1 VVRWRPVHHRPS
13 RAPRTSGAVV
23 GTYVPCLGNGPR
35 WLTCPVFIGAESR
48 LDVGFHAAQA
58 RLANLVRG
66 GLLRR
71 ASGGA
76 YHEWQAD
83 LARVGPWGTML
94 GMSRLVRVLVRD
106 VVTRGD
112 SAIWAMRW
120 EVIGPGGALFPALDA
135 DIKLTPAGEDAATL
149 AISGVYRPPLGS
161 LGAGLD
167 RAIMHRVAEATI
179 RSFTEQI
186 GTAIAH
192 PAASPQAGH
201 TGILPEAWPEPGTS

>member
-1 VVRWRPVHHRPS
+1 M
-13 RAPRTSGAVV
+13 
-23 GTYVPCLGNGPR
+23 
-35 WLTCPVFIGAESR
+35 FIGAEIR

-58 RLANLVRG
+58 RLANLARG

-71 ASGGA
+71 ASGSA

-83 LARVGPWGTML
+83 LARVGPWGTAL
-94 GMSRLVRVLVRD
+94 GMSRLVQVRVRGM
-106 VVTRGD
+106 VTRGD

-120 EVIGPGGALFPALDA
+120 EVIGPGGSLFPALDA

-149 AISGVYRPPLGS
+149 AISGVYRPPFGS

-192 PAASPQAGH
+192 PPASPQAGH
-201 TGILPEAWPEPGTS
+201 TAILPEAWAEPGTS

>member
-1 VVRWRPVHHRPS
+1 M
-13 RAPRTSGAVV
+13 
-23 GTYVPCLGNGPR
+23 
-35 WLTCPVFIGAESR
+35 FIGAEIR

-58 RLANLVRG
+58 RLANLARG

-71 ASGGA
+71 ASGSA

-94 GMSRLVRVLVRD
+94 GMSRLVQVRVRD
-106 VVTRGD
+106 MVTQGD

-149 AISGVYRPPLGS
+149 AISGVYRPPFGS

-179 RSFTEQI
+179 RGFTDQI

-201 TGILPEAWPEPGTS
+201 TAILPEAWSEPGTS